1 MKLIFQSLVL
11 SLFATSSLMAAPSG
25 HIFVSNEKDD
35 SISVIDGKSLKV
47 IKTIAIG
54 ERPRGL
60 GVSPDGKELY
70 VAVSE
75 ESKIKVVDTASL
87 EVLREFDGGSDP
99 EAFAVHPEGNIYISN
114 EDDAKASVI
123 NPKSGE
129 LLTQI
134 SVGLEPEGVA
144 ASPDGKHVIVTS
156 ESTNM
161 LHVIK
166 VPEHTI
172 EYNILIGARPRAATF
187 TQDSSIAYAT
197 SEISGEVTKVDMT
210 TGKVIKT
217 SALEDPKAK
226 PKDVLLSKDEKTLY
240 VAGGRS
246 NTIKVID
253 ADSLE
258 LIKKIPVGKRVWGL
272 AMTRDGNRL
281 FTTDGVSGTVSVID
295 TTKNEKIKVIEVG
308 SFPWGVVVND

>member
-1 MKLIFQSLVL
+1 MKHLL
-11 SLFATSSLMAAPSG
+11 SLFVGLAYSASLLAAPSG
-25 HIFVSNEKDD
+25 HIFVTNEKDD
-35 SISVIDGKSLKV
+35 SVSVIDGKSLEV
-47 IKTIAIG
+47 INTIPIG
-54 ERPRGL
+54 ERPRGI
-60 GVSPDGKELY
+60 GVSPDGSELY

-75 ESKIKVVDTASL
+75 ESLIKVINTSTL
-87 EVLREFDGGSDP
+87 EVIREFSGGSDP
-99 EAFAVHPEGNIYISN
+99 EAFAVHPQGNIYISN

-123 NPKSGE
+123 NPITGE

-144 ASPDGKHVIVTS
+144 ASPDGKRVIVTS

-187 TQDSSIAYAT
+187 NSDSTLAYAT
-197 SEISGEVTKVDMT
+197 AEISGEVVKVDMT
-210 TGKVIKT
+210 TGKVLKT
-217 SALEDPKAK
+217 SALNDEKAK
-226 PKDVLLSKDEKTLY
+226 PKDILLSKDEKTLY

-246 NTIKVID
+246 NTIKVLN
-253 ADSLE
+253 ADTLK

-272 AMTRDGNRL
+272 AMTRDGKKL

-295 TTKNEKIKVIEVG
+295 TAKNEKIKVVEVG

>member
-1 MKLIFQSLVL
+1 MKLFLQSIML
-11 SLFATSSLMAAPSG
+11 SLFAVTSLMAAPTG
-25 HIFVSNEKDD
+25 NIFVSNEKGD
-35 SISVIDGKSLKV
+35 SISVIDGKSLKI
-47 IKTIAIG
+47 IKTISIG
-54 ERPRGL
+54 DRPRGL
-60 GVSPDGKELY
+60 GISPDGKELY
-70 VAVSE
+70 VAVSG
-75 ESKIKVVDTASL
+75 ESKIKVIDTSSL
-87 EVLREFDGGSDP
+87 ELLREFDGGSDP

-123 NPKSGE
+123 NPVSGE

-187 TQDSSIAYAT
+187 SQDSSIAYAT
-197 SEISGEVTKVDMT
+197 SEISGEVSKVDMT
-210 TGKVIKT
+210 TGKVLMT

-246 NTIKVID
+246 NSIKVLN
-253 ADSLE
+253 AESMK

-272 AMTRDGNRL
+272 AMTKDGKRL

-295 TTKNEKIKVIEVG
+295 TEKNEKIEVIEVG
-308 SFPWGVVVND
+308 SFPWGIVVND